1 MASRPTGR
9 CSPSRPDPTP
19 QVSTQFSHATRRATY
34 TRRYIPYVK
43 YWQHLSFSQSA
54 HNSNRYAL
62 LRKAKENLAPILCD
76 LLTLSSHW
84 TDVRIPFCFP
94 FLMWRR
100 VLCVPCYPPPLM
112 GCNVSADFD
121 GCNEAEWGTLQ
132 KKSLTLGSQLNFQ
145 KKGSRKKIAKI
156 NAAFRR
162 ERGTFKLRKFWRS
175 VNLSERLDLR

>member
-1 MASRPTGR
+1 
-9 CSPSRPDPTP
+9 
-19 QVSTQFSHATRRATY
+19 
-34 TRRYIPYVK
+34 
-43 YWQHLSFSQSA
+43 
-54 HNSNRYAL
+54 
-62 LRKAKENLAPILCD
+62 
-76 LLTLSSHW
+76 
-84 TDVRIPFCFP
+84 
-94 FLMWRR
+94 
-100 VLCVPCYPPPLM
+100 M

-175 VNLSERLDLR
+175 VNLSERLDLRRHTRDFARDGVAVKDAVGNPALQFRHRLAKGRLGHRLVAAGKRHVEFLDKGADPADPIAIHSGPPGCLANSLLG